1 MNKNDTIKAI
11 EKFVSSQEMTMFR
24 LKKGIYGDAMKNLD
38 QVFTPYK
45 EFAEFFKNTAN
56 RLQELLGNIAYESIL
71 NYTEAGLSHCEKI
84 HSIYFVESKGF
95 FKSGLKYIEPDA
107 TARERAKSY
116 YDKLLENNEK
126 LNEYIDIGLQ
136 RLHGLEAKVFE

>member
-11 EKFVSSQEMTMFR
+11 EKFVNSQEMTMFR

-45 EFAEFFKNTAN
+45 EFADFLKNPAS

-71 NYTEAGLSHCEKI
+71 SFTDSGLAHCEKI
-84 HSIYFVESKGF
+84 HNLYF
-95 FKSGLKYIEPDA
+95 
-107 TARERAKSY
+107 T
-116 YDKLLENNEK
+116 
-126 LNEYIDIGLQ
+126 
-136 RLHGLEAKVFE
+136 EAKVFSKAD

>member
-11 EKFVSSQEMTMFR
+11 EKFVNSQEMTMFR
-24 LKKGIYGDAMKNLD
+24 LKKGIYGDAIKNLD

-45 EFAEFFKNTAN
+45 EFAEFFKNPVN
-56 RLQELLGNIAYESIL
+56 RLQELLGNVAYESIL
-71 NYTEAGLSHCEKI
+71 NFTDSGLAHCEKI
-84 HSIYFVESKGF
+84 HNLYFMEAKGF

-107 TARERAKSY
+107 ATREKAKGY

-126 LNEYIDIGLQ
+126 LNEYISIGLQ
-136 RLHGLEAKVFE
+136 RLHGLEAKLFE